1 MVIEDGNDRNSQT
14 PNEYEAVNDEQLI
27 RYFKSLPDMTRENI
41 GSRLSLAGAQS
52 KIGLARMPGNGPMSR
67 EWLKPHR
74 LAASTH
80 ICVMWPR

>member
-52 KIGLARMPGNGPMSR
+52 KIGLA
-67 EWLKPHR
+67 
-74 LAASTH
+74 A
-80 ICVMWPR
+80 